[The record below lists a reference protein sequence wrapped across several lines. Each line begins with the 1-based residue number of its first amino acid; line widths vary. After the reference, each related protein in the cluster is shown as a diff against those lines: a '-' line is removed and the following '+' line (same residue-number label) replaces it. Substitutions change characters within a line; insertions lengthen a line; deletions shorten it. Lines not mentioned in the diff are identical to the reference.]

1 MIILTPFQQDD
12 FNRLISWIDNEE
24 LLVTIAGSVWSYPLT
39 FDQLQHYLNDP
50 KSYSFN
56 IVELTNHLTVG
67 HAEIV
72 LAEDASSCKIDK
84 LLIDPT
90 QRGKGFC
97 IPVINNC

>member
-1 MIILTPFQQDD
+1 
-12 FNRLISWIDNEE
+12 
-24 LLVTIAGSVWSYPLT
+24 LVYPLT
-39 FDQLQHYLNDP
+39 VGQLQHYLNDP
-50 KSYSFN
+50 KSYAFN
-56 IVELTNHLTVG
+56 IVELTNRDTVG

-72 LAEDASSCKIDK
+72 HDEDGNSCKIDK